1 MAELKAE
8 LKIKFGVCFIFYS
21 KQERKGDLIMLRAIM
36 WFSLGLFAGKFILTT
51 KAKETISKGA
61 EKAAGM
67 AQQGAEY
74 VKKEFES
81 GKKDHKDDILYRRF
95 SL

>member
-1 MAELKAE
+1 
-8 LKIKFGVCFIFYS
+8 
-21 KQERKGDLIMLRAIM
+21 MLRAIV
-36 WFSLGLFAGKFILTT
+36 WFSLGLLTGKIFMTPR
-51 KAKETISKGA
+51 AKEAVRKGA
-61 EKAAGM
+61 AKAADM

-74 VKKEFES
+74 VKKEFKS